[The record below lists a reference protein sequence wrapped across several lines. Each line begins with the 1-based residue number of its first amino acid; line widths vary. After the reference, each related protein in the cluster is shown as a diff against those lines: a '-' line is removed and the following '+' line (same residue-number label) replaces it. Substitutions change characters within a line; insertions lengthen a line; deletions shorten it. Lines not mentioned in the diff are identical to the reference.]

1 MRAPALIL
9 AALVAASPAL
19 ANDRVALAFQ
29 VEQEA
34 KIERST
40 KPVRA
45 LIERQIDAVREA
57 NADAAFEAV
66 APKLKEHFTT
76 GENYLRFF
84 KAQFPGL
91 ASGRIITFGDLR
103 ETSFGFA
110 QSVRV
115 SDEHGMP
122 WLAFF
127 LMDEVNGDWRIANV
141 VVVKMPSVEV

>member
-9 AALVAASPAL
+9 AAIVAASPAL
-19 ANDRVALAFQ
+19 ANDRIALAFQ
-29 VEQEA
+29 VEQES

-45 LIERQIDAVREA
+45 VIERQIDAVREA
-57 NADAAFEAV
+57 NADAAFASV
-66 APKLKEHFTT
+66 APKLKAHFTT

-84 KAQFPGL
+84 KTQFPGL

-103 ETSFGFA
+103 ETSFGYTQA
-110 QSVRV
+110 VRV
-115 SDEHGMP
+115 SDGQGVP

-141 VVVKMPSVEV
+141 VVVRMPSVEV